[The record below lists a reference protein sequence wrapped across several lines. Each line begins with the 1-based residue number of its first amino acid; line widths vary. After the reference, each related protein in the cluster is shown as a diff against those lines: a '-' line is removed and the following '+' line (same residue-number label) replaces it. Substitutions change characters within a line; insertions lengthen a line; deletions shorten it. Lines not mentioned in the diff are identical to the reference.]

1 MWDICK
7 LLKTGGPGGGPR
19 ETVSGAGFYDEWTD
33 TVECVKSFRTK
44 GVVRCSLVQP
54 PHFIDGKTEV
64 QRREVTCPVLQL
76 ANWKSRNRA

>member
-1 MWDICK
+1 MKAQVILTVFSRTFVLGGKGMWDICK

-19 ETVSGAGFYDEWTD
+19 ETVSGSGFYDEWTD

-54 PHFIDGKTEV
+54 THFIDGKTEV
-64 QRREVTCPVLQL
+64 
-76 ANWKSRNRA
+76 